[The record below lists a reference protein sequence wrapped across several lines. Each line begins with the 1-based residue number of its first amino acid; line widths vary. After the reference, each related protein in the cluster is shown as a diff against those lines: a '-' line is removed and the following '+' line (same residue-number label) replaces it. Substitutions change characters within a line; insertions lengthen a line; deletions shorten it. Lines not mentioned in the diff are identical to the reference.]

1 MAAGRQSVEC
11 GVHRSAPRPR
21 GLPGA
26 ATALLGLCA
35 KLLKKRGLG
44 SSGGQGPTRIEV
56 LARQG
61 LGRTSSVQL
70 VRVAGRTL
78 VLGVTETSVSVL
90 GEADP
95 LVLEVEQALALPSPD
110 APRQSPPSRQLPVA
124 PASGQAQR
132 PDRVNIIADPEPDDE
147 SVDDEAEPGT
157 EAPGP
162 TGEPERRRR
171 RRGRRG
177 GRRNRGPERGG
188 AGDGGSQGGPQGGG
202 GGGDQGGP

>member
-1 MAAGRQSVEC
+1 MEDISIVTLMARLAVSMAIVL
-11 GVHRSAPRPR
+11 S
-21 GLPGA
+21 
-26 ATALLGLCA
+26 LLLLCA

-95 LVLEVEQALALPSPD
+95 LVLEVEHALSLPSPD
-110 APRQSPPSRQLPVA
+110 LPRQTPGWGPLLEA
-124 PASGQAQR
+124 IK
-132 PDRVNIIADPEPDDE
+132 DRTIR
-147 SVDDEAEPGT
+147 S
-157 EAPGP
+157 
-162 TGEPERRRR
+162 
-171 RRGRRG
+171 
-177 GRRNRGPERGG
+177 
-188 AGDGGSQGGPQGGG
+188 
-202 GGGDQGGP
+202 